1 MSNNGVFK
9 HYVSKF
15 SQILDP
21 PPLSVLASLDPTPL
35 FTDVILDVILELLDD
50 FYDMFQ
56 ITKICFSIYIRN
68 ILGAQEL
75 YLRKLRYDSG
85 RNSQTPNSTT
95 TQVNL
100 NPQPNIT
107 LLG

>member
-21 PPLSVLASLDPTPL
+21 PPSSVLASLDPTPL

-68 ILGAQEL
+68 ILGGTGAVFKEI
-75 YLRKLRYDSG
+75 K
-85 RNSQTPNSTT
+85 
-95 TQVNL
+95 V
-100 NPQPNIT
+100 
-107 LLG
+107 

>member
-21 PPLSVLASLDPTPL
+21 PPLSALANLDPTPL
-35 FTDVILDVILELLDD
+35 FTDVILDVVLEQLDD

-68 ILGAQEL
+68 ILGGTGAVFKEI
-75 YLRKLRYDSG
+75 K
-85 RNSQTPNSTT
+85 
-95 TQVNL
+95 V
-100 NPQPNIT
+100 
-107 LLG
+107 